1 MSVSVEQLGKQAKQA
16 ARQLATL
23 GRTQKQALLLQLASA
38 LEEQS
43 ALILQANREDIE
55 LAQDL
60 SAAMIDRLTL
70 TPERISSMAAE
81 VRHVAQ
87 LHDYVGEIIDGGRLD
102 SGLRIRRE
110 RVPLGV
116 VGVIYESRPNVT
128 IDVASLC
135 LKTGNSV
142 ILRGGKE
149 TAHTN
154 QTLLGVIQS
163 ALAAAGIDLNA
174 VQMLGDFSRETMRE
188 MVQLDRFIDVIIPR
202 GGQALQ
208 DFCRQNATVPVM
220 IGGIGV
226 CHIFVEESAL
236 VSKSLALIKNAKTQ
250 RPSTCNTVETLLV
263 QKSIAKTFL
272 PKLAKYLGE
281 EVTLHADKKALKYF
295 DSKKGRIRLLQE
307 ERLNREWLSYDLNIV
322 VVKNLEAALE
332 HIAQYGTGHSEAIL
346 TQNPQL
352 AQQFVQ
358 QVDAAAVYI
367 NASTR
372 FTDGAQFGLGAE
384 VAVSTQKLHARGPM
398 GLESLTTYKWIVEG
412 DYLTRA

>member
-163 ALAAAGIDLNA
+163 ALAAAGIDPNA

-236 VSKSLALIKNAKTQ
+236 VSESLALIKNAKTQ